1 LFTETSHHIYYPHT
15 EARGHVNLK
24 DLIAEHYSADEN
36 SADGKSS
43 KFTDRILQHKACK
56 LEEHKSKMRKAEVCV
71 SCTYSTAVP
80 LQTQTTPPAASQKPG
95 QQHHCVSPHT
105 ASTQLT
111 NTEADNSRMRPP
123 GVKLLILLP
132 CPQGAAA
139 DTDTSS

>member
-1 LFTETSHHIYYPHT
+1 
-15 EARGHVNLK
+15 
-24 DLIAEHYSADEN
+24 
-36 SADGKSS
+36 
-43 KFTDRILQHKACK
+43 
-56 LEEHKSKMRKAEVCV
+56 MRKAKVCI
-71 SCTYSTAVP
+71 SCAYSTAVP

-132 CPQGAAA
+132 CPQGAAI
-139 DTDTSS
+139 DTACGLSTCKNQFSQKLDIINSALQLTEKSAAQVLLYNRILKTPSKTTGVQTR